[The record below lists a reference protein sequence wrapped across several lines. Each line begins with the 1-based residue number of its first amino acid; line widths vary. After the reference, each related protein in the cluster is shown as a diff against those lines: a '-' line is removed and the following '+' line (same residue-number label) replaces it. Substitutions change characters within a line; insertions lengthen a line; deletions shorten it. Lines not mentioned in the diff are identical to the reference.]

1 MWGTGSHGAAKST
14 PEFAQGQLRDF
25 LGLPPLAIV
34 MSLHCF
40 FFGCLRKRLTFP
52 TMFFFVRSVYLCCQE
67 TTHWLLRLRCC
78 CYRWWWKEHWLGLG
92 WQCCPQGLQS
102 MELVEPWTKLGR
114 DQNWVLRYSKDNQH
128 VAHACLPSILTNTL

>member
-40 FFGCLRKRLTFP
+40 FLDVCERDSHFP
-52 TMFFFVRSVYLCCQE
+52 TCFFLCGQSTCAAKKQHIGYFV
-67 TTHWLLRLRCC
+67 
-78 CYRWWWKEHWLGLG
+78 
-92 WQCCPQGLQS
+92 
-102 MELVEPWTKLGR
+102 
-114 DQNWVLRYSKDNQH
+114 
-128 VAHACLPSILTNTL
+128 